1 MSGIL
6 RKAYRD
12 IAGRKVRSALTVLGI
27 LIGVAGI
34 VIIVSTSQNLTR
46 AQAQAFNKLT

>member
-1 MSGIL
+1 MIMSDIP

-12 IAGRKVRSALTVLGI
+12 ITGRKVRSALTTLGI

-34 VIIVSTSQNLTR
+34 VTIVSTSQNLIR
-46 AQAQAFNKLT
+46 AQA